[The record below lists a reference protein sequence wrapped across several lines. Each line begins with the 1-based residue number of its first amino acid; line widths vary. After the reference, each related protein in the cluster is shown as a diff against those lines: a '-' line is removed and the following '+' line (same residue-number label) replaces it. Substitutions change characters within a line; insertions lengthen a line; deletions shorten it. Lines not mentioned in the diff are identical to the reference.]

1 MMAAKRKPA
10 DELEQNV
17 STQKQPPKPGF
28 RRFMVAMQATV
39 IARGNDLYPVEDGTV
54 DLPDNETWYNEMIN
68 AGQIA
73 PEEPKEK
80 NTDE

>member
-1 MMAAKRKPA
+1 
-10 DELEQNV
+10 
-17 STQKQPPKPGF
+17 
-28 RRFMVAMQATV
+28 MVAMQATV

>member
-1 MMAAKRKPA
+1 MAAKRKLANEP
-10 DELEQNV
+10 EQNV

-28 RRFMVAMQATV
+28 RRFNVATQATV
-39 IARGNDLYPVEDGTV
+39 IARGNDLYPVEGGTV

-73 PEEPKEK
+73 PEEPEEK